1 MDPQTAKPS
10 GLRRITVLAMPLF
23 WATLAFTLFAA
34 LSPAAQAPTL
44 MPWDKAE
51 HFTAFYV
58 LTGIASAAFPRRP
71 LWLVGLLLS
80 GLGGAIELVQGQIGR
95 DCDVFDWVADS
106 LGILAVIA
114 PSALPW
120 WRAWRRGLPADEG

>member
-1 MDPQTAKPS
+1 MALQEPLKPS
-10 GLRRITVLAMPLF
+10 GLRRVTVLAIPLF
-23 WATLAFTLFAA
+23 WGTLAFTLAAA
-34 LSPAAQAPTL
+34 LAPAAQAPSL

-58 LTGIASAAFPRRP
+58 LMGIASAAFPRRP

-80 GLGGAIELVQGQIGR
+80 GFGGGIEVVQGFVGR

-106 LGILAVIA
+106 LGVLAVIA
-114 PSALPW
+114 PAALPW
-120 WRAWRRGLPADEG
+120 WRAWRRGPTVD